1 MLEWCRIL
9 DTTAKTRMGGHSHWT
24 QIKRQKGAAD
34 ARRGQIFTKLGREI
48 TVAARQGGPDPA
60 SNFRLRLAVQ
70 RARDANMPN
79 DTIER
84 AIRRGAGGEGAS
96 ELIEATYEG
105 YGPGGTAVL
114 VEVMTDNRNRS
125 VADIRAT
132 FSRYGGSLSE
142 AGSVAWLFD
151 TRGLIMV
158 SADDQNGEDLA
169 LMAID
174 AGAEDVDIDD
184 GRVQVRT
191 TAEDLEK
198 VRRALEEQGVHI
210 QSAELAKLPKST
222 ISLDEKEAV
231 QSLKLLDKLEELD
244 DVQRV
249 YSNAEFPDEV
259 LAAYSG

>member
-1 MLEWCRIL
+1 
-9 DTTAKTRMGGHSHWT
+9 MGGHSHWT

-34 ARRGQIFTKLGREI
+34 ARRGQVFTKLGREI
-48 TVAARQGGPDPA
+48 SVAARQGGADA
-60 SNFRLRLAVQ
+60 AANFRLRLAVQ

-84 AIRRGAGGEGAS
+84 AIRRGTGAEGAN
-96 ELIEATYEG
+96 ELMEAIYEG

-114 VEVMTDNRNRS
+114 VEVLTDNRNRS

-132 FSRYGGSLSE
+132 FSRLGGSLSE
-142 AGSVAWLFD
+142 AGSVAWLFE
-151 TRGLIMV
+151 TKGLIMV
-158 SADDQNGEDLA
+158 NADQRDGEDLA
-169 LMAID
+169 LTAID
-174 AGAEDVDIDD
+174 AGAEDVDIED

-191 TAEDLEK
+191 EAEDLEK
-198 VRRALEEQGVHI
+198 VRRALEEQGVDI
-210 QSAELAKLPKST
+210 ESAELAKVPKST

-231 QSLKLLDKLEELD
+231 QSLRLLDRLEDLD

-259 LAAYSG
+259 LAAYTG